1 MISRTALAEQDRLIH
16 IINANPGQT
25 AHKIAQEFYGTKK
38 PIGGQVF
45 SVKRMMNKLN
55 PKEPFMS
62 KSALTRQMELSEAY
76 AMNLKMRINLKEI
89 LEKDIMLIPNER
101 LRITKQ
107 IHKLDLWIYETEQS
121 LIVQFEEV

>member
-1 MISRTALAEQDRLIH
+1 MISHAALAEQDRLIH

-45 SVKRMMNKLN
+45 SVKRMMSKL
-55 PKEPFMS
+55 KPFLS
-62 KSALTRQMELSEAY
+62 KSAFTREMELSEAY
-76 AMNLKMRINLKEI
+76 VLNLKMRINLKEI

-107 IHKLDLWIYETEQS
+107 IHKLNLWIYETEQS